1 MTSLRSWAF
10 LLLQSVSVC
19 LIVDTDMKAD
29 LSLQRRRLWQVWRT
43 AERLVRRMQR
53 ADAMCPGSL
62 YLLRRRCG
70 KPQCRCQQGKL
81 HATWVVTRSEG
92 GRVRLYR
99 VPQPE
104 RAAVRRLT
112 DRYREWQRA
121 RAALVKAMSELL
133 RQLDALAEG
142 RLQPWP
148 ASKAG
153 GPAAENEAAD
163 GPSRH

>member
-1 MTSLRSWAF
+1 
-10 LLLQSVSVC
+10 
-19 LIVDTDMKAD
+19 MKKAE
-29 LSLQRRRLWQVWRT
+29 LSKRRRRLWQLWRT

-53 ADAMCPGSL
+53 TEAMCPGSL

-70 KPQCRCQQGKL
+70 KPTCRCQQGAL
-81 HATWVVTRSEG
+81 HATWVVTRSEA

-99 VPQPE
+99 VPEPE

-112 DRYREWQRA
+112 ACYREWQRA
-121 RAALVKAMSELL
+121 RAALVKSMRELL

-148 ASKAG
+148 ACAGTCPRPGRRAADRPASKAG
-153 GPAAENEAAD
+153 RPAAEKEAAD